1 MHAIQSLTAK
11 CTASPAL
18 ATRANRTNQIPI
30 ARTAPRRAAATP
42 GAPRYTREKQ
52 KHSKNQSASGAVPR
66 TASPGRRAD
75 SVHPDTFISSD
86 RRGSPSWPRPVADA
100 FDYSAINL
108 HMAKQLVKD
117 LLEAF
122 DAEGNRSRLAR
133 ALVQAQEKT
142 DALMLQVAP
151 LAVDIA
157 SEALSRWGIVEH
169 EGDAFV
175 RVMERISLLAPRDE
189 ELSFDVYQLHQKFL
203 PVPPKGAVG
212 GGSET
217 GQG

>member
-1 MHAIQSLTAK
+1 MAQTS
-11 CTASPAL
+11 
-18 ATRANRTNQIPI
+18 
-30 ARTAPRRAAATP
+30 
-42 GAPRYTREKQ
+42 
-52 KHSKNQSASGAVPR
+52 SA
-66 TASPGRRAD
+66 
-75 SVHPDTFISSD
+75 DT
-86 RRGSPSWPRPVADA
+86 

-122 DAEGNRSRLAR
+122 DAEGNRARLAR

-142 DALMLQVAP
+142 DALMLQVTP

-175 RVMERISLLAPRDE
+175 KVMERISLLAPRDE
-189 ELSFDVYQLHQKFL
+189 ELSFDVYQLKQKFL
-203 PVPPKGAVG
+203 PVPPKELLEAEAKRVKEELRQQRRAAQQAKEEEEARDEARKKAEMRQFAR
-212 GGSET
+212 ET
-217 GQG
+217 FGEGTTA